1 MSLVRVAVPVLH
13 GRCKFFFEKGRPW
26 TVVEHVLL
34 ESMARKSYTILD
46 LAEAGN
52 LPQRLVIEAV
62 IRLMR
67 AGWVEMVEK
76 GASVTFR
83 ATANGSVAATR
94 EELPNAAR
102 QQSRSMNFVVDQ
114 ITGTVYRSRELPF
127 LNQHIIEEM
136 AKNERIVWIERP
148 DVERRDEVAQLLEV
162 LFSHD
167 EKFVS
172 MDYDG
177 GRLSERWSLVTVRDG
192 KTNELTIRA
201 PGALVECIE
210 TAASTTTVEEEADKK
225 EVYRLPSIYRE
236 VELHTLPVRRINFM
250 SNDLVLGG
258 EEQEKALRNALSR
271 SKHRVV
277 IHSTF
282 ISWERFGALFPA
294 IRDAVQR
301 GVRVDVL
308 WGQDEALGDGTTR
321 EVVQSIRTMVAHEQL
336 DALQVH
342 PFSTGS
348 HSKILLADDGD
359 PSRIHAFVG
368 SCNWL
373 SSPFQSFEAT
383 VRLRDPS
390 IVADVVNQV
399 AELSKGGRGHWSL
412 LTKELAAMSSALR
425 RTSGTASRTQT
436 NAQVVLGTSHAEMV
450 RRARDESTKR
460 IFVASH
466 RWGTAARSIV
476 LAPALSAAKSK
487 GVRLQAYYGTVSGP
501 TGPDRIGEWKSR
513 ETGTLTIRAV
523 RKPRL
528 HAKMLAWDE
537 DSIVIT
543 SQNWLSSDPP
553 DSAPRQEI
561 GVFLNGR
568 GLADSVVE
576 GFEAAL
582 RDTVDGRVHAAED
595 DES

>member
-34 ESMARKSYTILD
+34 ESLAKKSYNIID

-52 LPQRLVIEAV
+52 LPQRLTIEAV

-83 ATANGSVAATR
+83 ATANGAVAATR

-102 QQSRSMNFVVDQ
+102 QQCRSMNFVVDQ

-127 LNQHIIEEM
+127 LHQHIIEEM
-136 AKNERIVWIERP
+136 AKNEKIVWIERP
-148 DVERRDEVAQLLEV
+148 DMERRDEVSQLLEV

-177 GRLSERWSLVTVRDG
+177 GRLAERWSLVSVRDG
-192 KTNELTIRA
+192 KPSELTLRA
-201 PGALVECIE
+201 PGELIECIE
-210 TAASTTTVEEEADKK
+210 TAASGTTVEDESDRKS
-225 EVYRLPSIYRE
+225 VYRLPSTYRE
-236 VELHTLPVRRINFM
+236 LELHTLPVRRINFI
-250 SNDLVLGG
+250 SNDLLLGG

-294 IRDAVQR
+294 IRDVVQR

-308 WGQDEALGDGTTR
+308 WGQDEALGDGATR
-321 EVVQSIRTMVAHEQL
+321 EVVQSIRTMVAREQL

-368 SCNWL
+368 SCN
-373 SSPFQSFEAT
+373 
-383 VRLRDPS
+383 
-390 IVADVVNQV
+390 
-399 AELSKGGRGHWSL
+399 
-412 LTKELAAMSSALR
+412 
-425 RTSGTASRTQT
+425 
-436 NAQVVLGTSHAEMV
+436 
-450 RRARDESTKR
+450 
-460 IFVASH
+460 
-466 RWGTAARSIV
+466 
-476 LAPALSAAKSK
+476 
-487 GVRLQAYYGTVSGP
+487 
-501 TGPDRIGEWKSR
+501 
-513 ETGTLTIRAV
+513 
-523 RKPRL
+523 
-528 HAKMLAWDE
+528 
-537 DSIVIT
+537 
-543 SQNWLSSDPP
+543 
-553 DSAPRQEI
+553 
-561 GVFLNGR
+561 
-568 GLADSVVE
+568 
-576 GFEAAL
+576 
-582 RDTVDGRVHAAED
+582 
-595 DES
+595 